1 MNNAPRMMKLSLARK
16 AAQQCV
22 QPTGLASLANCS
34 SLRLVHRCLVSYALI
49 TSPAAN
55 ANRWVALME
64 IENARIKIVYSVV
77 GDCVMLK
84 QFNKEK
90 SGKWRPW
97 NTVLLP
103 REFIRHLT
111 PLALDGA
118 TLPDNQQVLPADVLV
133 GEGTLP
139 EPPRQ

>member
-1 MNNAPRMMKLSLARK
+1 
-16 AAQQCV
+16 
-22 QPTGLASLANCS
+22 
-34 SLRLVHRCLVSYALI
+34 
-49 TSPAAN
+49 
-55 ANRWVALME
+55 ME
-64 IENARIKIVYSVV
+64 IENARIKIVCSVV

-111 PLALDGA
+111 PLALDA
-118 TLPDNQQVLPADVLV
+118 AIQPPAEHVQNSDIVPAV
-133 GEGTLP
+133 KVDTQ
-139 EPPRQ
+139 PRQ